1 MIKRWSTFNENSDEP
16 KFDSKFVRS
25 KLSDKLMEVREVF
38 MDFEDMGIVSYTAV
52 VSGWE
57 ASGYSSFDP
66 KRGDFERFLDYITPT
81 LSLGLTKDD
90 NLGGPGL
97 DQKYR
102 LLGRKTSKVSDK
114 NICIIV
120 DIKLPGE
127 SNEFGST
134 VIGNEGIKLFDDML
148 TANSRLIDGE
158 YDVKMDLNSNH
169 SQYKPVKF
177 LIYFNI

>member
-81 LSLGLTKDD
+81 LSLGL
-90 NLGGPGL
+90 
-97 DQKYR
+97 
-102 LLGRKTSKVSDK
+102 RKTSKVSDK